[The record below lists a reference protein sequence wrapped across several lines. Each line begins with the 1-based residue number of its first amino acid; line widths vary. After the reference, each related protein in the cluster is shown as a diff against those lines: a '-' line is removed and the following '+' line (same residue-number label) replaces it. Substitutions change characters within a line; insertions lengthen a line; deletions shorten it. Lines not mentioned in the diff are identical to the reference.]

1 MVFCLLQII
10 GRGQNT
16 FDNYYNTGYHN
27 NKSSNVITEPDSGCV
42 FVNYVIDSVT
52 QRWDMG
58 LLRLDKNGN
67 EVIKNSFNMFNESF
81 YSYVSGMKNFIEAT
95 PSSYFLS
102 GGYFVGNQQGFIIT
116 KFNKNTLDTIK
127 TKIFSDNYS
136 YGINCFIKF
145 NNNKYFFIGNKWI
158 GNNGSPVIFHL
169 DSNLNIIQTIT
180 VASGND
186 FTIWDAVYNPVT
198 KRILLSGGT
207 ASGQYLSTFMH
218 LDTLGNIKQI
228 AYGPS
233 YLTRSIL
240 QVYYRAL
247 DTSYIAVGYYKT
259 GTFSNISLTKLCIGK
274 LDVNL
279 HFKWEKTYGSAMP
292 GNGLMDAVLL
302 DDGSI
307 VVSGAY
313 SQLTSAPLGNANF
326 NGVILK
332 VNKYGQFQWARE
344 YDHLPPGNLSK
355 IEQFY
360 GIDKTLDK
368 GFILCGNIIA
378 PPSNKSQAWAVK
390 TDSMGCVTPGCASTI
405 MQVDSIVYPP
415 PPPPPPID
423 TTIIT
428 VGIKEIIFEKNNLR
442 IYPNPVS
449 QVLKIAIANFNTAEK
464 NTYHLEIINTLGQS
478 VLKSKALS
486 FLSEMDVSALQN
498 GIYFLQVF
506 NQNKLLVTEKFV
518 KE

>member
-1 MVFCLLQII
+1 MFCLLQIL

-27 NKSSNVITEPDSGCV
+27 NKSSNVITEPDSSCV
-42 FVNYVIDSVT
+42 FVNYIIDSTT
-52 QRWDMG
+52 QRLDMG
-58 LLRLDKNGN
+58 FLRLDKNGN
-67 EVIKNSFNMFNESF
+67 EVIKNSFNMFNGSF
-81 YSYVSGMKNFIEAT
+81 YSFVSGMKNFIEAT

-102 GGYFVGNQQGFIIT
+102 GSYFTGNDQNFILAKINRT
-116 KFNKNTLDTIK
+116 TLDTIK
-127 TKIFSDNYS
+127 TFIYTNPGFHAILGITKLNDNAYLL
-136 YGINCFIKF
+136 
-145 NNNKYFFIGNKWI
+145 IGNT
-158 GNNGSPVIFHL
+158 GNSATGWPIMFRV
-169 DSNLNIIQTIT
+169 DSNLTIVQTINIAT
-180 VASGND
+180 SNNFFIND
-186 FTIWDAVYNPVT
+186 AIYNPVN
-198 KRILLSGGT
+198 KKILLAGGT
-207 ASGQYLSTFMH
+207 GSGQYLSTFMH

-228 AYGPS
+228 AFGPS
-233 YLTRSIL
+233 YQTRSIL

-247 DTSYIAVGYYKT
+247 DTSYIAVGYYET
-259 GTFSNISLTKLCIGK
+259 GTYSNIGLTKLCIGK
-274 LDVNL
+274 LDLNL
-279 HFKWEKTYGSAMP
+279 HFKWEKTYGATKP
-292 GNGLMDAVLL
+292 GNGLVDAILL

-313 SQLTSAPLGNANF
+313 SPQTSAPLLTNTNGIIMKVDKNGN
-326 NGVILK
+326 LK
-332 VNKYGQFQWARE
+332 WARE
-344 YDHLPPGNLSK
+344 YDHTSQSTLA
-355 IEQFY
+355 EMFY
-360 GIDKTLDK
+360 GIDKTLNK

-390 TDSMGCVTPGCASTI
+390 TDSMGCVTPGCANTL

-423 TTIIT
+423 TTLIT
-428 VGIKEIIFEKNNLR
+428 VGLKEAVFEKNNLR

-464 NTYHLEIINTLGQS
+464 KEYRLEIINTLGQS
-478 VLKSKALS
+478 VLKSKAIS
-486 FLSEMDVSALQN
+486 SLSEIDVGALQN